1 MVTEK
6 ILQDPQV
13 QIEHST
19 KMIGEKLFA
28 LMDHH
33 SPSIFN
39 IAYWSR
45 FFMALTTRDPDLKK
59 GLFKLV
65 TVLPSLNRARDVVD
79 HACQYLNPTLKRLG
93 IPRLPGPRNP
103 LKYIVSLGVKTGVR
117 TVAGQF
123 IAGAD
128 AESARKKLFK
138 IRSNGYA
145 FTVDMLGE
153 YSVSEAECLHYLNRY
168 LDAIKWLG
176 TNKSRFKTPGRVS
189 GHDADKT
196 PLNIS
201 VKLSALYPGVHALN
215 IQSAISVVSER
226 LETIVQAAKKNQVDI
241 YIDAEDTVTNQM
253 VYPVFKTVFG
263 KHRDMVPG
271 IVVQGYAKGASGVIE
286 DLLAFSKLRGNRIA
300 IRLVKGAYWDSE
312 TGRAAEYRQ
321 PSPLFSHK
329 TSSDFNYE
337 ALTSRLLESVDL
349 CIPAF
354 ASHNIRSLAHAMAC
368 AESLRLSPQQFEFQM
383 LYGMADEIAA
393 AVSELGYLVRIYTP
407 LGDAVSGMGY
417 LVRRLIENTSNE
429 GFLRH
434 SVIDKDS
441 AAALLDKPRNL
452 G

>member
-1 MVTEK
+1 MVTERK
-6 ILQDPQV
+6 IQDFELQVEQA
-13 QIEHST
+13 T
-19 KMIGEKLFA
+19 KKIGEKLFT
-28 LMDHH
+28 LMAHH
-33 SPSIFN
+33 SPGVFN

-45 FFMALTTRDPDLKK
+45 FFMALATRDPDLKK

-65 TVLPSLNRARDVVD
+65 TVLPSLRSARDVVD

-103 LKYIVSLGVKTGVR
+103 LKFIVALGVRTGVK

-128 AESARKKLFK
+128 ATSAARKLFR

-153 YSVSEAECLHYLNRY
+153 YSVSESECEHYLSRY
-168 LDAIKWLG
+168 LEAISWLG
-176 TNKSRFKTPGRVS
+176 ANRSRFKAEARVAR
-189 GHDADKT
+189 HEADKT

-215 IQSAISVVSER
+215 IQSAIGVVSER
-226 LETIVQAAKKNQVDI
+226 LEKIVNAAKRNQVDI

-253 VYPVFKTVFG
+253 VYPVFKAVFG
-263 KHRDMVPG
+263 RHRDMVPG
-271 IVVQGYAKGASGVIE
+271 IVVQGYAKGASAVID
-286 DLLAFSKLRGNRIA
+286 DLLAFSKLRGSRIA

-312 TGRAAEYRQ
+312 TARAAEYRQ

-337 ALTSRLLESVDL
+337 ALTCRLLENVDL

-354 ASHNIRSLAHAMAC
+354 ASHNIRSLAHVMAY
-368 AESLRLSPQQFEFQM
+368 AEKLKLSPQQFEFQM

-434 SVIDKDS
+434 SVIDKEGT
-441 AAALLDKPRNL
+441 AALLVKPQNL